1 MEKEGDGEGER
12 ERNAQGERREELKVV
27 GMHCATCVATVSKA
41 IKSVKGVEDANV
53 NLASGQAMVRL
64 SGGSLKEVVEAV
76 RKSGYDVLSQ
86 TALIK
91 VQAAPDEMARVRQQ
105 LEGLDGVMRVG
116 VIAGS
121 GSVKLEFNPFAL
133 SAEGAVEKL
142 RSLGFKAQLLE
153 EEREIPEIEASKK
166 ELRSMEL
173 RLAVAVAFTIP
184 TLIFQYAGLAL
195 LSLVFSLPV
204 QFYSGLRFHQGAWR
218 ALRNKTTNMD
228 TLVSLASN
236 VAWFYSAYS
245 LIFGGALF
253 FDTASLLISF
263 VLVGKTVEA
272 YVKGK
277 AVTSV
282 AGLQAVKARKLLEA
296 ENGGGKAEAI
306 VDSFSLKPGDRVA
319 LKSGDVVPADGVI
332 DGGTVSVDESLLT
345 GESEP
350 VKKTKGD
357 ALVGGATVASGYA
370 ELYVT
375 RSGNR
380 TYLAQVLGAVREA
393 ETARLPSQ
401 ELVDKVSAIF
411 TPSII
416 LASAVTFAV
425 WSYLGAAP
433 AEALL
438 FAVAVLASACPCALG
453 LATPMAVLTTVN
465 RLAKRGITIKDG
477 ESLEKLREVKTFVFD
492 KTGTLTTGSFEVNKA
507 VELIPGAI
515 SLAAAVEAMSSH
527 PLASAINSFARAS
540 TGWSETPPTSRN
552 PGPQLEDAAASPV
565 LQRAKLAVAPEGSR
579 EALPGVQDFSEF
591 PGEGVY
597 GRVAGHDVLVGKT
610 EFAQKNTSDELDAD
624 GNVVVLVDW
633 KSAAYLWVGDE
644 LREGVKETLE
654 GLKAGHNVVV
664 ATGDSSGSAKR
675 LGELL
680 GITVY
685 SGLTPDDKVALVKKM
700 KEGGA
705 VAFVGDGVNDA
716 MALGEADVGIAVASG
731 TDIAKYA
738 GDVVIRSP
746 SSLPY
751 LLSESKLAVRK
762 IKENLAWA
770 FGYNSVLV
778 PIAAGLFYPAI
789 YLAPEFAALAMS
801 MSSVFVSAWSLV
813 RRRNG

>member
-1 MEKEGDGEGER
+1 MRGC
-12 ERNAQGERREELKVV
+12 QSVYSFVV
-27 GMHCATCVATVSKA
+27 
-41 IKSVKGVEDANV
+41 
-53 NLASGQAMVRL
+53 
-64 SGGSLKEVVEAV
+64 
-76 RKSGYDVLSQ
+76 
-86 TALIK
+86 
-91 VQAAPDEMARVRQQ
+91 
-105 LEGLDGVMRVG
+105 
-116 VIAGS
+116 
-121 GSVKLEFNPFAL
+121 
-133 SAEGAVEKL
+133 
-142 RSLGFKAQLLE
+142 
-153 EEREIPEIEASKK
+153 
-166 ELRSMEL
+166 
-173 RLAVAVAFTIP
+173 
-184 TLIFQYAGLAL
+184 
-195 LSLVFSLPV
+195 
-204 QFYSGLRFHQGAWR
+204 
-218 ALRNKTTNMD
+218 
-228 TLVSLASN
+228 
-236 VAWFYSAYS
+236 
-245 LIFGGALF
+245 GGALF

-296 ENGGGKAEAI
+296 GNGERKAEEI
-306 VDSFSLKPGDRVA
+306 VDSFSLKLGDHVA

-332 DGGTVSVDESLLT
+332 DEGTVSIDESLLT

-357 ALVGGATVASGYA
+357 ALVGGATVVSGYA

-380 TYLAQVLGAVREA
+380 TYLAQVLAAVREA

-401 ELVDKVSAIF
+401 ELVDKVSAVF

-425 WSYLGAAP
+425 WSYVGVAP
-433 AEALL
+433 TEALL

-465 RLAKRGITIKDG
+465 RLAKKGITVKDG
-477 ESLEKLREVKTFVFD
+477 ESLEKLREVKAFVFD
-492 KTGTLTTGSFEVNKA
+492 KTGTLTTGSFEVKKA
-507 VELIPGAI
+507 VELVPGAI

-527 PLASAINSFARAS
+527 PLASAISSFARAGTDLS
-540 TGWSETPPTSRN
+540 GIPSESRD
-552 PGPQLEDAAASPV
+552 PEPQLEGSINSAV
-565 LQRAKLAVAPEGSR
+565 LMRAKLARVPEGSYV
-579 EALPGVQDFSEF
+579 AQSGVQNFSEF

-597 GRVAGHDVLVGKT
+597 GRFAGHDVLVGKR
-610 EFAQKNTSDELDAD
+610 EFAQRNTSDELDTD
-624 GNVVVLVDW
+624 CSVVVLVDW
-633 KSAAYLWVGDE
+633 KPAAYLWVGDE

-654 GLKAGHNVVV
+654 GLKAGHEVVV

-685 SGLTPDDKVALVKKM
+685 SGLSPDDKVALVKKM

-705 VAFVGDGVNDA
+705 AVAFVGDGINDS
-716 MALGEADVGIAVASG
+716 MALGEADVGIAIASG

-751 LLSESKLAVRK
+751 LLSESGLAVRK

-778 PIAAGLFYPAI
+778 PIAAGLFYPTI

-801 MSSVFVSAWSLV
+801 MSSVFVSVWSLV
-813 RRRNG
+813 RRRASRGNATRLGRFIRYNVIRRIYKR